1 MAEPASKYVDFAD
14 EYPAKYEISEDFT
27 SFPRQNLVIRPLVVD
42 PNLFD
47 IGDDAGKIPRI
58 TINDTDKTVAE
69 LSGWDESG
77 AIDVLIGK
85 TLKNGIRVP
94 EVPKVKNYL
103 SNFPEL
109 IEILPSVCKVT
120 REKFPS
126 DKAQLYLEVTKD
138 FSEDTEF
145 LILYVRQEQYDEN
158 IMEIIDDIRSTYG
171 EKLIGKQ
178 GWLLVTTDFCPP
190 E

>member
-1 MAEPASKYVDFAD
+1 MAEPASKYADFAD
-14 EYPAKYEISEDFT
+14 PYPAKYEISEDFAR
-27 SFPRQNLVIRPLVVD
+27 PILVIRPLVVEQKF
-42 PNLFD
+42 FD
-47 IGDDAGKIPRI
+47 LGDDAGKISTI
-58 TINDTDKTVAE
+58 TIYHADKTEVE

-77 AIDVLIGK
+77 EIDVLIGK

-120 REKFPS
+120 REKFPP
-126 DKAQLYLEVTKD
+126 DKAQLSLEVTKD

-145 LILYVRQEQYDEN
+145 LILYVRQEQYDEK

-178 GWLLVTTDFCPP
+178 GWILVTTDFCPP